1 MSLFLQKPAKLSWTL
16 GCGLLFKT
24 LSAFFFFSCSLAG
37 CFPLFIFLF
46 YSWKKCKFSFGLL
59 PQSQQPDGTDW
70 ANVKQFNII
79 DDPYSFS
86 FTGEF
91 LPICDL
97 KNMVSTSTKDFS

>member
-1 MSLFLQKPAKLSWTL
+1 VLSFSSLVPLLGVFLYYYYFKILFLEEVQISIWT
-16 GCGLLFKT
+16 T
-24 LSAFFFFSCSLAG
+24 
-37 CFPLFIFLF
+37 
-46 YSWKKCKFSFGLL
+46 

-79 DDPYSFS
+79 DDPYSFA
-86 FTGEF
+86 FMGEF